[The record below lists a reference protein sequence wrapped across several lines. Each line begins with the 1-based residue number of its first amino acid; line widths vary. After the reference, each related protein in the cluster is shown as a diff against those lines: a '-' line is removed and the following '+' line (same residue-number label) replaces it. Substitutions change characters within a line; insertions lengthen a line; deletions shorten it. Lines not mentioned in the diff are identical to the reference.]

1 MLLILEPSSRSAHVT
16 VDGSVF
22 DFKESKKK
30 RPSSAKEIH
39 VDTKDLRCRSKEG
52 DKSEVLDYP
61 RDVTRFNEVAYLG
74 SRQTSSTPPLK
85 SRQCILVD
93 QANLKTPYMKSR
105 RPSLKRD
112 SVCPRVCPVPGELAM
127 MQQNSESPES
137 GIKHQVDKLMEK
149 LHMATVP
156 FALIRESMRLLKTID
171 HEGIGQSGA
180 AYEV

>member
-39 VDTKDLRCRSKEG
+39 VDPKDLRCRSKEG
-52 DKSEVLDYP
+52 DKSEVLDYR
-61 RDVTRFNEVAYLG
+61 RDVTSFNEVAYLG
-74 SRQTSSTPPLK
+74 SRQTLSTPPFK
-85 SRQCILVD
+85 SRPCILVD
-93 QANLKTPYMKSR
+93 QANLKIPYMKSR
-105 RPSLKRD
+105 RSSLKRD
-112 SVCPRVCPVPGELAM
+112 SVCPVPSELAM

-137 GIKHQVDKLMEK
+137 GIKQQVDKLMGK

-156 FALIRESMRLLKTID
+156 FALIRESMRLLKSID
-171 HEGIGQSGA
+171 HEGIGQSGP

>member
-16 VDGSVF
+16 IDDSVF

-39 VDTKDLRCRSKEG
+39 VDPNDLKCRSKDG
-52 DKSEVLDYP
+52 HTSEVLDCP
-61 RDVTRFNEVAYLG
+61 RDVTSFKEVAYLG

-93 QANLKTPYMKSR
+93 QANLKTPYMKSK

-112 SVCPRVCPVPGELAM
+112 SVCPVPSELAM

-137 GIKHQVDKLMEK
+137 GITQQVDKLMGK

-156 FALIRESMRLLKTID
+156 FALIRESMRLLTSID